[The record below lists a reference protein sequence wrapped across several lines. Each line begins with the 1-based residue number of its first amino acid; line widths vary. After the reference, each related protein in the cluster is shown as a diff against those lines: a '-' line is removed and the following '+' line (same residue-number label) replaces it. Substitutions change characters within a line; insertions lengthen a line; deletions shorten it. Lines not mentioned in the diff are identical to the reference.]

1 MDSAAQMK
9 TPLVDQVGTGID
21 GLDVLLSGGFPQG
34 SLVVVG
40 GRPGAGKTLLAS
52 HFLYEGLLHG
62 EQGIYVSFAETKD
75 QFLKIMDNFGLHFRR
90 SIDEGKFQ
98 YLDLTTVSAEGVN
111 DALDLILSQV
121 VSLGAKRLVIDSFD
135 ALALGF
141 TKLADARI
149 ALHTV
154 LGKAVRGEGCT
165 TLILSEMPYGREEV
179 GLGIEE
185 FVADGIIL
193 MDIVKEREGPRRMIS
208 IRKMRGVEI
217 SLRPSSYEISK
228 SGLTIFPALQPTGRK
243 GLTDRRLP
251 TGVPGL
257 DTLTEGGFLEGS
269 VTGIIGAAGVGKTT
283 FAIQFV
289 CNGVR
294 SSKQNGLLLSFSE
307 PESQIR
313 LVAKKL
319 GFDDIETLEKQGKLR
334 IAFLLPEQ
342 YSPEGLV
349 IKIQEL
355 LEQVQPGRVVIDDV
369 GAFRQIAH
377 DDQDDEFVRTVAH
390 LCQERGATLVLTIT
404 ADELAS
410 TTITGST
417 SMDNIILLRYVEISG
432 KMDRLL
438 IILKMR
444 GTRHD
449 NSIRKFQIGQGGINL
464 GSTYEGFAGVL
475 SGTAMR
481 ATRHFAEEEERIA
494 RVEAKARGK
503 RRKKFDSKL
512 RKS

>member
-1 MDSAAQMK
+1 M
-9 TPLVDQVGTGID
+9 TTTIVDNLGTGID
-21 GLDVLLSGGFPQG
+21 GLDDLLSGGFPRA
-34 SLVVVG
+34 SLILVG

-62 EQGIYVSFAETKD
+62 ERGIYVSFAETKD
-75 QFLKIMDNFGLHFRR
+75 QFLKIMENFGLRFQRF
-90 SIDEGKFQ
+90 IDEGKFQ
-98 YLDLTTVSAEGVN
+98 YLDLTTVSAEAVN
-111 DALDLILSQV
+111 DALDLILSEV

-149 ALHTV
+149 ALHTI
-154 LGKAVRGEGCT
+154 LGKAVRQEGCT
-165 TLILSEMPYGREEV
+165 TLILSEMPFGSEEV

-193 MDIVKEREGPRRMIS
+193 MDIVKEREGPRRKIS

-217 SLRPSSYEISK
+217 SLRPSSYDISK
-228 SGLTIFPALQPTGRK
+228 SGLSVFPALQPTGRR
-243 GLTDRRLP
+243 GMSERRLP

-289 CNGVR
+289 CNGAR
-294 SSKQNGLLLSFSE
+294 SSKENGLLLSFSE
-307 PESQIR
+307 PENQIR
-313 LVAKKL
+313 LVAKRL
-319 GFDDIETLEKQGKLR
+319 GFDDIETLEKQGKLG
-334 IAFLLPEQ
+334 ITFLLPEQ
-342 YSPEGLV
+342 YTPEGLV
-349 IKIQEL
+349 IKIQKL
-355 LEQVQPGRVVIDDV
+355 LEQVQPRRVVIDDV
-369 GAFRQIAH
+369 GALRQIAK
-377 DDQDDEFVRTVAH
+377 DDANDEFVRTVAH
-390 LCQERGATLVLTIT
+390 LCQERGATLILTFT
-404 ADELAS
+404 ESELAG

-417 SMDNIILLRYVEISG
+417 SMDNIILLRYVEVSG
-432 KMDRLL
+432 RMDRSL

-464 GSTYEGFAGVL
+464 GNTYEGFTGVL
-475 SGTAMR
+475 SGA
-481 ATRHFAEEEERIA
+481 ATRASRLFEEGEERITRSEARA
-494 RVEAKARGK
+494 RVK
-503 RRKKFDSKL
+503 RRKKFDAKL
-512 RKS
+512 RKT